1 MGPKREK
8 KQTYGQYVEK
18 WEWVTVGPKCPFG
31 LQWFLRLHFCTT
43 FFSSFFFFGSARNS
57 WLCQLWTVH
66 PCTVHGSE
74 ITLFS
79 NFFIKNGSHN
89 TIYTFK
95 NYFAI
100 VFSVSVFSF
109 SKNKLNPN
117 TPTAF
122 TLSYLKI
129 IYFFIL
135 INFLKTFTFDY
146 LLYTLFY

>member
-1 MGPKREK
+1 MN
-8 KQTYGQYVEK
+8 V
-18 WEWVTVGPKCPFG
+18 
-31 LQWFLRLHFCTT
+31 WFAMKPTSIFLLHV
-43 FFSSFFFFGSARNS
+43 FFFFFFSFFFQPAIVDFVNCELYIYVRF
-57 WLCQLWTVH
+57 TV
-66 PCTVHGSE
+66 PQ

-79 NFFIKNGSHN
+79 NFFIKNGSYN

-95 NYFAI
+95 NYFAT

-109 SKNKLNPN
+109 CKNKLNPN